1 VLVFGSLPPEGRDL
15 DILARPGQRKAIA
28 AALTREGLL
37 TKDGARWVAFGGC
50 TAVGVDLVLAADWR
64 LPDRELD
71 SVFEEARVLAG
82 YTHLAAPAAPHALLI
97 AARRVARAGRYGEKL
112 RARVEATAREQPSAW
127 QEAEARAPAW
137 HAERELAALRALHSR
152 GGAPALGARLR
163 SAAGRLRDAKGKRR
177 RVAARTMRRLTGRPM
192 IVALSGLD
200 GAGKSFQAKRLADAL
215 LQLDYR
221 VAVVWPPAAN
231 VMFQANPA
239 LKRRLFG
246 LLHMLGRGD
255 APKPRGSSGE
265 SPARRGAG
273 PLPGETS
280 GPVDEPSGP
289 PGEGAAPEP
298 LPPQRAPVAQGLALV
313 VALVQAWSFRRG
325 ARGSARRADVIIFDR
340 YVLDSVVYLRHRWG
354 HGRAFPLQSALMRLL
369 TRRPDCAFFL
379 DVAPEVAYARKRDFP
394 LENLRERAALYS
406 ALHGRLGSVRLDG
419 ERTPEDLCGEIA
431 AVAWQ
436 RLA

>member
-1 VLVFGSLPPEGRDL
+1 MLVFGSLPPEGRDL
-15 DILARPGQRKAIA
+15 DILARPAQRDAIA
-28 AALTREGLL
+28 AALTRAGLL
-37 TKDGARWVAFGGC
+37 TKDGARWVAFGDC
-50 TAVGVDLVLAADWR
+50 TAAGVDLVDAADWG

-71 SVFEEARVLAG
+71 SLFEEARLLAG
-82 YTHLAAPAAPHALLI
+82 YTQLAAPAAPHALLI

-112 RARVEATAREQPSAW
+112 RSRVEATARERPSAW
-127 QEAEARAPAW
+127 REAAARAPAW
-137 HAERELAALRALHSR
+137 HAVRELAALRTLHSR
-152 GGAPALGARLR
+152 GTAPAVGDRLR
-163 SAAGRLRDAKGKRR
+163 SAAGRLRGAKGKRR
-177 RVAARTMRRLTGRPM
+177 HVATRTARRLTGRPV

-215 LQLDYR
+215 LQLDHR
-221 VAVVWPPAAN
+221 AAVVWPPAAN

-246 LLHMLGRGD
+246 LLRLLGRGD
-255 APKPRGSSGE
+255 AAKPTPADE
-265 SPARRGAG
+265 SLAAVKAGAS
-273 PLPGETS
+273 PGETS
-280 GPVDEPSGP
+280 GAADEPSGP
-289 PGEGAAPEP
+289 PGEEAVLEP
-298 LPPQRAPVAQGLALV
+298 LPPQRAPVAHSLALV

-354 HGRAFPLQSALMRLL
+354 HGRRFALQSALMRLL

-379 DVAPEVAYARKRDFP
+379 DVAPEVAYTRKRDFP

-406 ALHGRLGSVRLDG
+406 ALHARLGWVRLDG
-419 ERTPEDLCGEIA
+419 ERAPEDLCGEIA
-431 AVAWQ
+431 AAVWQ